1 MPVKFLANST
11 NQGTTMSISL
21 QAASSQ
27 AQSNFWPQTAPVD
40 EAGAGG
46 VAARASASAAQ
57 TSTAEAAQAGAG
69 SLRDLARQATPF
81 AAAQAAGAAAPASP
95 PRERSGAQWVNQFPT
110 SRSLDTLTP
119 EFRAGVQGFTQAIR
133 DAGGR
138 VSIAATYRPP
148 ERAYLM
154 HYAWKVANGSINPS
168 AVPAHPNVN
177 IQWDH
182 GNVRESRAAARAMV
196 NAYSMAH
203 SAALQSN
210 HTNRTAIDMNVTG
223 MIGKTMN
230 DANGN
235 AVRISSQADLHAV
248 GASYGVHKLVSD
260 PPHWSANGR

>member
-1 MPVKFLANST
+1 
-11 NQGTTMSISL
+11 MSISL
-21 QAASSQ
+21 QTASSQ
-27 AQSNFWPQTAPVD
+27 TQPSFWPQDATVD
-40 EAGAGG
+40 AGVG
-46 VAARASASAAQ
+46 VAQA
-57 TSTAEAAQAGAG
+57 STAEAAQSGG
-69 SLRDLARQATPF
+69 GTLRDLARQTTPF
-81 AAAQAAGAAAPASP
+81 APVQATGAAAPAEP
-95 PRERSGAQWVNQFPT
+95 PRQRSGAQWVNQFPT
-110 SRSLDTLTP
+110 SRSIDSLTP
-119 EFRAGVQGFTQAIR
+119 AFRAGVQGFTQAIR

-182 GNVRESRAAARAMV
+182 GNERESRAAARAMV
-196 NAYSMAH
+196 NAYGMAH

-230 DANGN
+230 DARGN

-248 GASYGVHKLVSD
+248 GATYGVHKLASD